1 MVPKGI
7 DLIPDDERHLLVEL
21 AQIASA
27 TDDKLSMQRLASLI
41 RIRARARYKDNL
53 DSRVLIGVRVP
64 KTKAEIYRAAA
75 CQTDRSLYRFTL
87 DALDREAAA
96 CLSTVAGSPD
106 NGNPEPG
113 QQNERFVDQALDVQ
127 TKTPL
132 LDPNST
138 LFDVQTEQ
146 NRPFSTPTA

>member
-41 RIRARARYKDNL
+41 RIRARARYKDNM

-64 KTKAEIYRAAA
+64 RARAEIFREAAA
-75 CQTDRSLYRFTL
+75 RTDRSLYRFVL
-87 DALDREAAA
+87 DALDHETAASFPPPSA
-96 CLSTVAGSPD
+96 HPGGS
-106 NGNPEPG
+106 
-113 QQNERFVDQALDVQ
+113 QQNECFVDQGVDVQ

-132 LDPNST
+132 LEPNST
-138 LFDVQTEQ
+138 RFDVQTKHFEG
-146 NRPFSTPTA
+146 FSEPRA

>member
-75 CQTDRSLYRFTL
+75 TGTDRSLYRFVL
-87 DALDREAAA
+87 DALDREAA
-96 CLSTVAGSPD
+96 SSMHTVAGDPD
-106 NGNPEPG
+106 SGSPG
-113 QQNERFVDQALDVQ
+113 QQNGCFVHQQIDVQ

-132 LDPNST
+132 LEPDST
-138 LFDVQTEQ
+138 RFDVQTEQ
-146 NRPFSTPTA
+146 NRPFS